1 MRVTKRS
8 GRVEDVKFDNVTNRI
23 SKLTEGLS
31 NSVDVTKV
39 AQQVFSSIYDGINT
53 HEIDTLSAE
62 ICIGMITSD
71 PDYEILATRI
81 TASNI
86 QKRAANNFHIAMR
99 KLHKAGI
106 VTHEVL
112 EVSSKVKDDIK
123 PERDYDFGYFGL
135 KTLEKGYL
143 QKIDGEIIETP
154 QYMYMRVA
162 IGIHGHDTERVLETY
177 DALSKGLFIHATPT
191 LFNAGTPRPQMSSCF
206 VAGTAVFTTN
216 RGPVPIEEVCI
227 GDNVVT
233 HTGSIKPVL
242 QTHKNLLG
250 DRTLFDVKIYKTPGF
265 QVTGNHRFWSITKE
279 QLHWK
284 DEPQWNSIEHL
295 RVGDWI
301 SIPKT
306 KLNTV
311 YEILDMYELLK
322 DENGTEHWTYSFEFD
337 GTKMRRLTHFTS
349 EYRPNGITLKGEWFE
364 RYIKVDEDFAWFIGS
379 WYGDGCITYQ
389 RSSAK
394 SKRTPTHR
402 GISFAQN
409 PNNTT
414 FIEKIEKIGCKYL
427 GVHACISKSKKRNCL
442 SISFN
447 NSAIGNAF
455 NILFGRWSSGKFLWP
470 NMYSWNRNMVSA
482 FIGGLVS
489 TDGCCT
495 LRGNVTVQLTNQP
508 LIKSIFHLSRSVG
521 LDTSLTVGSKPYKD
535 RKQYI
540 GRIQFPWIPEIMKW
554 VYKHYDDNRL
564 YKSERAN
571 TTLEIDGKIFLRIN
585 AKTRVKDNLPEFVY
599 TLGVKDDHS
608 YTVQGVIA
616 ENCFLIANKED
627 SIDGIY
633 DTVKEC
639 ARISKW
645 AGGIGLHIHDV
656 RANKSHIRGTN
667 GTSDGIIPMLRV
679 YNSTARYVN
688 QAGRRKGS
696 IAVYLEPWHAD
707 ILDFLEIRLNQGDE
721 EARCRDLFSA
731 MWIPDLFM
739 KRVESGGNWSL
750 FCPDQA
756 KGLSDVYGK
765 EFEDLYEK
773 YEAEGLARKV
783 VPASE
788 VWKAIIKSQSETGT
802 PYMLYKDACNEKSNH
817 KHVGTIKSSNL
828 CVAPETKILTSKGQQ
843 IISELVDQDVEVWNG
858 DEFSNVT
865 IRQTGKNQKLLTV
878 KTSKGLELRC
888 TPYHKFWIVGH
899 NEPIEAQN
907 LEKGMK
913 IIKHSLPVINH
924 NTENMKYA
932 YTHGLFCADGTTSSH
947 GNPKR
952 CLFKAKNNG
961 FCMRHQK
968 NLKDYEEDDD
978 GTCQANSYS
987 EQKFLDLYHVKKKLM
1002 KFIDYDYAS
1011 NNDACNKIRL
1021 RLPKDIDE
1029 KYTVPT
1035 ECSLESKLEWF
1046 AGLIDGDGC
1055 VTKHQGGRGISIQIG
1070 SIHYNFLNDVLL
1082 MLQTIGVNSR
1092 INLSRNESIKELPGG
1107 SYTCKKLWRLLIPS
1121 GGVELLKTLG
1131 LNTRRVNIN
1140 TENLPNRQALH
1151 FDKIVSVEDLG
1162 ETSDTFCFNE
1172 PLKHRGIFNGIL
1184 TGNCTEILEYTDK
1197 DETAVCNLASIALPK
1212 YVDVEKKEF
1221 NHEELHRV
1229 TKMVTRN
1236 LNKVI
1241 DKNFY
1246 PTENGERSNMR
1257 HRPIG
1262 IGVQGLADVFI
1273 MLRMSFGSEESR
1285 KLNRDIFE
1293 TIYHASLES
1302 SCELAEMYGT
1312 YETFKGSPF
1321 SQGILQFDMWDRDP
1335 KFSGRYDW
1343 NAMRELVKKGTR
1355 NSLLLAPMP
1364 TASTSQILGNNECFE
1379 PYTTNI
1385 YLRRTLAGEFVVVNK
1400 HLVNDLKERGLWSKE
1415 MKDLM
1420 VKANGSV
1427 QNIID
1432 IPDDLKELYKT
1443 VWEMSQKTIIDM
1455 AADRGVYIDQSQ
1467 SMNLFVES
1475 PTLSKLSSMHMY
1487 AWKTG
1492 LKTGMYYLRSKAKAR
1507 PIQFSLEAEC
1517 AMCSA

>member
-31 NSVDVTKV
+31 ETVDVTKI
-39 AQQVFSSIYDGINT
+39 AQQVFSSIYDGIKT
-53 HEIDTLSAE
+53 PEIDTLSAE

-123 PERDYDFGYFGL
+123 PERDFEFGYFGL

-162 IGIHGHDTERVLETY
+162 IGIHGHDIDHVLETY
-177 DALSKGLFIHATPT
+177 EALSKGLFIHATPT
-191 LFNAGTPRPQMSSCF
+191 LFNAGTPRPQMSS
-206 VAGTAVFTTN
+206 
-216 RGPVPIEEVCI
+216 
-227 GDNVVT
+227 
-233 HTGSIKPVL
+233 
-242 QTHKNLLG
+242 
-250 DRTLFDVKIYKTPGF
+250 
-265 QVTGNHRFWSITKE
+265 
-279 QLHWK
+279 
-284 DEPQWNSIEHL
+284 
-295 RVGDWI
+295 
-301 SIPKT
+301 
-306 KLNTV
+306 
-311 YEILDMYELLK
+311 
-322 DENGTEHWTYSFEFD
+322 
-337 GTKMRRLTHFTS
+337 
-349 EYRPNGITLKGEWFE
+349 
-364 RYIKVDEDFAWFIGS
+364 
-379 WYGDGCITYQ
+379 
-389 RSSAK
+389 
-394 SKRTPTHR
+394 
-402 GISFAQN
+402 
-409 PNNTT
+409 
-414 FIEKIEKIGCKYL
+414 
-427 GVHACISKSKKRNCL
+427 
-442 SISFN
+442 
-447 NSAIGNAF
+447 
-455 NILFGRWSSGKFLWP
+455 
-470 NMYSWNRNMVSA
+470 
-482 FIGGLVS
+482 
-489 TDGCCT
+489 
-495 LRGNVTVQLTNQP
+495 
-508 LIKSIFHLSRSVG
+508 
-521 LDTSLTVGSKPYKD
+521 
-535 RKQYI
+535 
-540 GRIQFPWIPEIMKW
+540 
-554 VYKHYDDNRL
+554 
-564 YKSERAN
+564 
-571 TTLEIDGKIFLRIN
+571 
-585 AKTRVKDNLPEFVY
+585 
-599 TLGVKDDHS
+599 
-608 YTVQGVIA
+608 
-616 ENCFLIANKED
+616 CFLIANKED

-645 AGGIGLHIHDV
+645 AGGIGLHVHDV

-731 MWIPDLFM
+731 MWISDLFM
-739 KRVESGGNWSL
+739 KRVESDGNWSL

-765 EFEDLYEK
+765 EFEELYEK
-773 YEAEGLARKV
+773 YESEGIATKV

-788 VWKAIIKSQSETGT
+788 IWKAIIKSQSETGT

-817 KHVGTIKSSNL
+817 KHIGTIKSSNL
-828 CVAPETKILTSKGQQ
+828 
-843 IISELVDQDVEVWNG
+843 
-858 DEFSNVT
+858 
-865 IRQTGKNQKLLTV
+865 
-878 KTSKGLELRC
+878 
-888 TPYHKFWIVGH
+888 
-899 NEPIEAQN
+899 
-907 LEKGMK
+907 
-913 IIKHSLPVINH
+913 
-924 NTENMKYA
+924 
-932 YTHGLFCADGTTSSH
+932 
-947 GNPKR
+947 
-952 CLFKAKNNG
+952 
-961 FCMRHQK
+961 
-968 NLKDYEEDDD
+968 
-978 GTCQANSYS
+978 
-987 EQKFLDLYHVKKKLM
+987 
-1002 KFIDYDYAS
+1002 
-1011 NNDACNKIRL
+1011 
-1021 RLPKDIDE
+1021 
-1029 KYTVPT
+1029 
-1035 ECSLESKLEWF
+1035 
-1046 AGLIDGDGC
+1046 
-1055 VTKHQGGRGISIQIG
+1055 
-1070 SIHYNFLNDVLL
+1070 
-1082 MLQTIGVNSR
+1082 
-1092 INLSRNESIKELPGG
+1092 
-1107 SYTCKKLWRLLIPS
+1107 
-1121 GGVELLKTLG
+1121 
-1131 LNTRRVNIN
+1131 
-1140 TENLPNRQALH
+1140 
-1151 FDKIVSVEDLG
+1151 
-1162 ETSDTFCFNE
+1162 
-1172 PLKHRGIFNGIL
+1172 
-1184 TGNCTEILEYTDK
+1184 CTEILEYTDK

-1246 PTENGERSNMR
+1246 PTENGKRSNMR

-1273 MLRMSFGSEESR
+1273 MLRMTFGSEESR
-1285 KLNRDIFE
+1285 KLNIDIFE

-1302 SCELAEMYGT
+1302 SCELAEMYGP
-1312 YETFKGSPF
+1312 YESFKGSPF
-1321 SQGILQFDMWDRDP
+1321 SKGILQFDMWDRDP

-1343 NAMRELVKKGTR
+1343 NAMRELVKKGTM

-1475 PTLSKLSSMHMY
+1475 PTISKLSSMHMY

-1492 LKTGMYYLRSKAKAR
+1492 LKTGMYYLRSKAKSR

-1517 AMCSA
+1517 SMCSA